1 MAVVHE
7 LGSPLLGFEKFSSN
21 EVDLVSALCTGYDTA
36 KIIFL
41 GLDSHACIVPVR
53 IQESLPLEE
62 VFEQLNTSR
71 GGLSSSNAAE
81 RLQLFGA
88 NRLQEK
94 RVSSPFWIPII
105 CILNSYYMFFRDPF
119 SFYVCSMAGEQGP
132 EIPQL
137 HVEPVVLGDGGSSSH
152 GIGLCEWRRKFSDV
166 LKSGL

>member
-41 GLDSHACIVPVR
+41 GLDSHACIVR

-71 GGLSSSNAAE
+71 GGLSSSGAAE

-105 CILNSYYMFFRDPF
+105 CILNSCYIFPMIPF
-119 SFYVCSMAGEQGP
+119 PFMYVLWQEN
-132 EIPQL
+132 
-137 HVEPVVLGDGGSSSH
+137 
-152 GIGLCEWRRKFSDV
+152 KV
-166 LKSGL
+166 LKFLSFMWNPLSWVMEAAAVMALVLANGGVSSLTF